1 MRKVADRSFV
11 ANKVASAVLGHLNT
25 IVRLLAGAVERAGV
39 YTKHGVPK
47 VSARI
52 GAMEAVG

>member
-1 MRKVADRSFV
+1 
-11 ANKVASAVLGHLNT
+11 
-25 IVRLLAGAVERAGV
+25 VRLLAGSVEQAGL

-52 GAMEAVG
+52 GMMEAVA